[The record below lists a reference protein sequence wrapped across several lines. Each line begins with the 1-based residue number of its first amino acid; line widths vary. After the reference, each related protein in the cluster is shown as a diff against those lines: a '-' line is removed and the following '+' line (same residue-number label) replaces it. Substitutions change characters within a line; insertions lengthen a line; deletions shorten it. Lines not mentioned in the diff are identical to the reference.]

1 MTSASN
7 YTFAN
12 PKLAPGALAEFYNS
26 DAAAAEQFAV
36 LDPASRA
43 ELARLNRHGE
53 EATKAAVEVA
63 HKAFETQWNQS
74 HVTAQRRY
82 DTLVRW
88 EKLIR
93 SNVSDLAALVT
104 LENGKPTSEASV
116 EVTGGADS
124 VAWFAEEARRIHG
137 DVLPGSKKRQRVMVL
152 KQPVGVVAAITPW
165 NFPFSMITRKIG
177 PALAAGCTVV
187 LKPSEDTPLSAIALA
202 YLAQEAG
209 FPKGCIQLVCGDAPA
224 IGTAL
229 MGSKEVRKI
238 GFTGSTG
245 VGKLLM
251 AQAADSVKRVSLE
264 LGGNAPFIVFED
276 ADLEKAASALLG
288 SGLRN
293 AGQTCICADK
303 VLVHDKVYDRFAD
316 LLQPRMEVS
325 SGKTHFATSAKK
337 RRRTELTTFFVSC
350 GVWYFGDSL
359 CSSFFSSIMTT
370 VVPI

>member
-1 MTSASN
+1 MASASN

-36 LDPASRA
+36 LDPASRE

-63 HKAFETQWNQS
+63 HKAFETQWNQG

-93 SNVSDLAALVT
+93 ANAADLAALVT

-209 FPKGCIQLVCGDAPA
+209 FPKGCVQLVCGDAPA
-224 IGTAL
+224 IGSAL
-229 MGSKEVRKI
+229 MASKDVRKI
-238 GFTGSTG
+238 GFTGNRLRSQTLTPLPTSICRHQPS
-245 VGKLLM
+245 K
-251 AQAADSVKRVSLE
+251 QPPAADFWSFAFPL
-264 LGGNAPFIVFED
+264 P
-276 ADLEKAASALLG
+276 LLPVCFS
-288 SGLRN
+288 SGLVAACPAPPRP
-293 AGQTCICADK
+293 A
-303 VLVHDKVYDRFAD
+303 
-316 LLQPRMEVS
+316 LQGPPAWE
-325 SGKTHFATSAKK
+325 
-337 RRRTELTTFFVSC
+337 SC
-350 GVWYFGDSL
+350 
-359 CSSFFSSIMTT
+359 
-370 VVPI
+370 